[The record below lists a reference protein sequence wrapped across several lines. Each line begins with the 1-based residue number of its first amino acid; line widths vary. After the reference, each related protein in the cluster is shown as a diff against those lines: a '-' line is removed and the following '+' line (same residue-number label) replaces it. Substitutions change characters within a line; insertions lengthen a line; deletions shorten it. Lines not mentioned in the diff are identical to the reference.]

1 MKVHKVEVTNE
12 MIRRATEKSKWHG
25 DINNSIRHGE
35 GNVVGYLG
43 EEMALK
49 FLSDVVEENN
59 YDYDMVRFKGTPHQY
74 TIDVKTKE
82 RGVNKKTGKP
92 FQPRGYYTVHVT
104 TASLHQRVD
113 TYVFAQ
119 VNKVKDGY
127 DGWILGWMD
136 KDEFLNKAKKVNEGD
151 LDEYNKPETADAF
164 KMEIKDIIS
173 Y

>member
-1 MKVHKVEVTNE
+1 MRVYKVEVTSD
-12 MIRRATEKSKWHG
+12 MIKRAEEKSKWHG

-43 EEMALK
+43 EEMALE

-59 YDYDMVRFKGTPHQY
+59 YDYDMIRFKGTPSQY

-82 RGVNKKTGKP
+82 RGVSKKGRAYE
-92 FQPRGYYTVHVT
+92 PRSHYSVHVT

-119 VNKVKDGY
+119 VNKVESGY
-127 DGWILGWMD
+127 EGWILGWMD
-136 KDEFLNKAKKVNEGD
+136 KDEYLSKAKEVKQGQP
-151 LDEYNKPETADAF
+151 DEYGKPETADAF
-164 KMEIKDIIS
+164 KMEIKDIIHF
-173 Y
+173 